1 MSKLIVVV
9 GATGG
14 QGGSVAK
21 YFLSDPEYRV
31 RGVTRNPEG
40 QKAHDLK
47 ALGVEIVK
55 ADVGD
60 VESLEKAFEGAY
72 AIFSVTDYYETFFAK
87 GKTVA
92 IETEFRNG
100 CNLAKAASKI
110 PTLRRYLWSTLPL
123 TSKLSQGEAIV
134 PHFEGKGRVDQYIRE
149 NHPDLLD
156 KSTFLI
162 FGIFSDNI
170 VNYPIFKPIWLVCNL
185 LPTYRISNIRR

>member
-21 YFLSDPEYRV
+21 YFLSDPEYIV

-72 AIFSVTDYYETFFAK
+72 AIFAVTDYYETFFAK
-87 GKTVA
+87 GKNSRHRDRVP
-92 IETEFRNG
+92 EWVQLGESGFQDSH
-100 CNLAKAASKI
+100 LA
-110 PTLRRYLWSTLPL
+110 P
-123 TSKLSQGEAIV
+123 V
-134 PHFEGKGRVDQYIRE
+134 PVEHSPPHQQVEPG
-149 NHPDLLD
+149 
-156 KSTFLI
+156 
-162 FGIFSDNI
+162 
-170 VNYPIFKPIWLVCNL
+170 
-185 LPTYRISNIRR
+185 